1 MLAASAVLAASWF
14 RVFEPYELQTY
25 DWRCRL
31 RVPRPTDERIVFID
45 IWNDTVERLGAW
57 PFDREYHAALIE
69 ACALH
74 GVKALALDIN
84 FVERRTGDYQV
95 FKAARQ
101 AKNVYFVTAF
111 SGITHG
117 KNGFEAKEMI
127 ARTLPPY
134 ARAAKALTTVNVQ
147 ADMDGKRRRVFPRIL
162 FDSRNYYQLSFRIA
176 MDVLGVKPE
185 DVKFH
190 PGRSIEFSPSLKIP
204 LDEDSYYLISFAG
217 SWEKTFKHYSYY
229 DILVSHAQETMG
241 EKPLMD
247 LEQLRG
253 KVCFV
258 GLTTVASH
266 DTNPIPIQSVYPQ
279 VGIHANVLNSIL
291 KQDFI
296 RRPTRTANA
305 VVLALLLFWVLFL
318 SARFKPVPALFA
330 ALGSLTVFN
339 AVGTVLFVKWGI
351 WADLFYPSAATVLI
365 YAAATLTRTLKEMQ
379 KRELMENEL
388 KIASQIQK
396 SFLPETLPQEPGIEL
411 AVYMKP
417 AKAVG
422 GDLYTFI
429 PMGEGRM
436 GVMVGDVSGKG
447 TPAALF
453 MAKVVSEFKFSAR
466 GKFDPAEVLAALN
479 DSISSESTGGLF
491 VTLAYAIFDVPRRKV
506 VLSNGGHLPVVS
518 TKRDGTSTLLSIEDG
533 MPIGVMPGTS
543 FANREYAL
551 DDGDTF
557 AFYSDGVSEARNRKK
572 DEYGI
577 EALQAGLV
585 EVRSAPAQET
595 LDENVRRLNLF
606 MGKADQHDD
615 ITLIIVKIGGEAPP
629 ETAK

>member
-1 MLAASAVLAASWF
+1 M
-14 RVFEPYELQTY
+14 RT
-25 DWRCRL
+25 
-31 RVPRPTDERIVFID
+31 PRPTDDRIVFID

-69 ACALH
+69 ACGVY

-84 FVERRTGDYQV
+84 FVERRAGDYQV
-95 FKAARQ
+95 FKAAQ
-101 AKNVYFVTAF
+101 KAKNVYFVSAF

-134 ARAAKALTTVNVQ
+134 ARVAKALATVNVQ
-147 ADMDGKRRRVFPRIL
+147 ADMDGKRRRVFPRIVY
-162 FDSRNYYQLSFRIA
+162 DGRNYYQLSFRIA
-176 MDVLGVKPE
+176 MDILGVNPE

-190 PGRSIEFSPSLKIP
+190 PGRSIEFSPSFKIP
-204 LDEDSYYLISFAG
+204 LDEDSYYLVSFPG

-229 DILVSHAQETMG
+229 DVVASYAQELMG
-241 EKPLMD
+241 EKPLMN
-247 LEQLRG
+247 LEDLRG

-258 GLTTVASH
+258 GLTTVGSH
-266 DTNPIPIQSVYPQ
+266 DTNPVPIQSVYPQ
-279 VGIHANVLNSIL
+279 VGIHASVLNSIL

-296 RRPTRTANA
+296 HRPTRTAN
-305 VVLALLLFWVLFL
+305 VMVLTLLLLWVLFL
-318 SARFKPVPALFA
+318 SARFKPLHALLA
-330 ALGSLTVFN
+330 ALGSLVVFV
-339 AVGTVLFVKWGI
+339 AIGVGLFVKWGI
-351 WADLFYPSAATVLI
+351 WVDLFYPSLAVLI
-365 YAAATLTRTLKEMQ
+365 VYAAATLTRTLKEMQ

-422 GDLYTFI
+422 GDLYAFLS
-429 PMGEGRM
+429 MGEGRM

-491 VTLAYAIFDVPRRKV
+491 VTLAYAIFDIPRRKV
-506 VLSNGGHLPVVS
+506 IVSNGGHLPVVS
-518 TKRDGTSTLLSIEDG
+518 TKRDGTSSLLSIEDG
-533 MPIGVMPGTS
+533 MPIGVMPGAV
-543 FANREYAL
+543 FANQEL
-551 DDGDTF
+551 TIDEGDTF

-572 DEYGI
+572 DEYGV
-577 EALQAGLV
+577 EALQAGLI
-585 EVRSAPAQET
+585 EARSAPAQET
-595 LDENVRRLNLF
+595 LDENVRRLNIF

-615 ITLIIVKIGGEAPP
+615 ITLIVVKIVGETPP
-629 ETAK
+629 EPVQ